1 MTTIFAS
8 AESEITAQFYDLDP
22 MDIVWHG
29 NYARYFE
36 IARCALLN
44 KIGYNYA
51 EMEVSGFMWPIVDM
65 HVRYIKPITFGQN
78 VRVIADLVEHEFR
91 LKILYTLL
99 DKETGHRICK
109 GHTCQVAV
117 DMKSKE
123 LQLISPAILFEKIES
138 AS

>member
-1 MTTIFAS
+1 MTIIFAS

-22 MDIVWHG
+22 MNIVWHG

-36 IARCALLN
+36 ISRCALLD

-51 EMEVSGFMWPIVDM
+51 EMEESGFMWPIVDM
-65 HVRYIKPITFGQN
+65 HVRYIKPISFGQIVN
-78 VRVIADLVEHEFR
+78 VKADLVEYEFR
-91 LKILYTLL
+91 LKILYTLY

-117 DMKSKE
+117 DIKSQE
-123 LQLISPAILFEKIES
+123 LQLTSPAILFEKIES
-138 AS
+138 TS